1 MPSVKGGAKF
11 AVPILAGGAALNFLT
26 SPAEAAETGVVDKAK
41 SWPIEHPWLT
51 GGAATG
57 AAATTKKG
65 RSLLGKTFRTLGTPL
80 AGPLWAGWN
89 ISDELKKGKSLTEAV
104 THPLTGMELAFPS
117 LFKENVAKITK
128 SPLAQKVL
136 GLGGAQRFLGP
147 IGVGITAVD
156 LLKKRT
162 KGMMKESDRIST
174 LEGDEQEQAIEDYAA
189 KAYRG
194 YAGGGM
200 VGIRKPN
207 AIAPTG
213 GPMSQ
218 GLRSLYNNGRKW

>member
-1 MPSVKGGAKF
+1 
-11 AVPILAGGAALNFLT
+11 
-26 SPAEAAETGVVDKAK
+26 
-41 SWPIEHPWLT
+41 
-51 GGAATG
+51 
-57 AAATTKKG
+57 
-65 RSLLGKTFRTLGTPL
+65 
-80 AGPLWAGWN
+80 
-89 ISDELKKGKSLTEAV
+89 
-104 THPLTGMELAFPS
+104 MELAFPS

-156 LLKKRT
+156 ILKKRI

-194 YAGGGM
+194 YASGGLTRT
-200 VGIRKPN
+200 V
-207 AIAPTG
+207 APDS
-213 GPMSQ
+213 GPASQ
-218 GLRSLYNNGRKW
+218 GLASTPEYDTYRKEYKWQKLINHSRMFDTR

>member
-1 MPSVKGGAKF
+1 MGCPKDPLK
-11 AVPILAGGAALNFLT
+11 
-26 SPAEAAETGVVDKAK
+26 KARR
-41 SWPIEHPWLT
+41 
-51 GGAATG
+51 G
-57 AAATTKKG
+57 TKNI
-65 RSLLGKTFRTLGTPL
+65 LGKMFRTLGAPL
-80 AGPLWAGWN
+80 AGPLFAGWN

-128 SPLAQKVL
+128 SPTLQKVL

-147 IGVGITAVD
+147 IGMGITAVD
-156 LLKKRT
+156 LFKKKI

-194 YAGGGM
+194 YASGGLTRT
-200 VGIRKPN
+200 V
-207 AIAPTG
+207 APES
-213 GPMSQ
+213 GPMHQ
-218 GLRSLYNNGRKW
+218 GLRSLYINDKDY